1 MWSNFAV
8 SSAFLFLV
16 MMIPGFAFS
25 RLVGLRRLDS
35 FLAAPLF
42 SLALLEIV
50 SIAFSKLGISS
61 SWTSVCIACLL
72 MFVVFGAIA
81 FFRKGDRKAQG
92 AEVRDRIWDLI
103 LVLYCVVA
111 IIAATRMYLLPLD
124 GPSSFVQDS
133 DNSFHLAVIRS
144 FVDTGD
150 YSTLNVGLYQDMQLD
165 SIVSA
170 SSGFYPAAWHMLAA
184 LVLSFSGQ
192 DVAFAANVTNY
203 VMLLAAFPFSMLF
216 FLKTV
221 FPNKKGIVAAGTAVL
236 FAFNGFPWGTL
247 ISVSGPLFPN
257 TLGLMLMPACAA
269 LFILTVGA
277 DKNKTA
283 RLLLFSAFLVG
294 VFALGAAHPN
304 SIFAMVVLLAPFVV
318 YRFSKWFVSKKE
330 EKLATGRTSFGVAI
344 ASFVIPVMAIVIIWT
359 VCFLSPVFK
368 GATSF
373 TWAPTASHLQAVVNA
388 VALSYRLPAGNYIL
402 AVLVAVGFFA
412 LLREKENA
420 WLAFS
425 YMFAVAIY
433 IIGSSTTGFL
443 QHFFA
448 GFWYTDPYRLGA
460 CACLVAIPIAA
471 VGFEVFWSLV
481 LRLFNKLAYAR
492 WAKYV
497 AGSVCFA
504 VVVCGLYLYD
514 FNLPGF
520 GKVYTGLGDYN
531 NCAVLS
537 NDTKRDNLFD
547 SNEQKFCQSVS
558 DILDRQDGLIYNNA
572 DDGSAFA
579 YPLYDLNLL
588 YRRSAAEMLG
598 SETDDNMTLRLSI
611 DELATNKDVQRILE
625 ENNIKYILNLDLGG
639 EVNEE
644 RCYYGYYVWDK
655 WPGINSIDDST
666 PGLKVVLSE
675 GDMRLYEIDYASF
688 S

>member
-1 MWSNFAV
+1 MWSDFVA
-8 SSAFLFLV
+8 SAAFLFLV

-25 RLVGLRRLDS
+25 RLMRLCRLDS
-35 FLAAPLF
+35 LLVAPLF
-42 SLALLEIV
+42 SLAFLEIV
-50 SIAFSKLGISS
+50 SIIFSKLGISA
-61 SWTSVCIACLL
+61 SWCSIGIVCLL
-72 MFVVFGAIA
+72 MFGVCGALVLLEKRG
-81 FFRKGDRKAQG
+81 RKSQG
-92 AEVRDRIWDLI
+92 MASCDSIWWLI

-111 IIAATRMYLLPLD
+111 IILATRMYVLPLD
-124 GPSSFVQDS
+124 GPSSFAQDS
-133 DNSFHLAVIRS
+133 DNSFHLAAIRS

-150 YSTLNVGLYQDMQLD
+150 YSTLNVGLYQDMHLS
-165 SIVSA
+165 SIVST

-184 LVLSFSGQ
+184 LVASFSSQ

-203 VMLLAAFPFSMLF
+203 VMLLAIFPFSMLF
-216 FLKTV
+216 FLKTL
-221 FPNKKGIVAAGTAVL
+221 FPNKIRLVAAGAAVL

-257 TLGLMLMPACAA
+257 TLGLMLVPACAA
-269 LFILTVGA
+269 LFILSIDA
-277 DKNKTA
+277 DRNKTT
-283 RLLLFSAFLVG
+283 RLLLFSSFLVG
-294 VFALGAAHPN
+294 VFALGVAHPN
-304 SIFAMVVLLAPFVV
+304 SIFVMVVFLAPFVV
-318 YRFSKWFVSKKE
+318 YRFSKWYVSKKE
-330 EKLATGRTSFGVAI
+330 EKLIAGRAPFGVVF
-344 ASFVIPVMAIVIIWT
+344 ASFTIPVIIIAVIWT
-359 VCFLSPVFK
+359 ACFLSPLFK
-368 GATSF
+368 GVTSF

-433 IIGSSTTGFL
+433 IIGSSTTGFV

-471 VGFEVFWSLV
+471 VGFEVLWSLV
-481 LRLFNKLAYAR
+481 LKLFNKLAYAR
-492 WAKYV
+492 WAKYA
-497 AGSVCFA
+497 AGLVCFA
-504 VVVCGLYLYD
+504 VIVCGLYLYD

-520 GKVYTGLGDYN
+520 GRVYTGLGDYN

-547 SNEQKFCQSVS
+547 SSEQKFCQSVS